1 LAFLSLNLDLEK
13 NPIRTYKAG
22 LIGSISS
29 LLIVSSKILAR
40 DPRNQNH
47 FLAISLTSL
56 QNYTAILLSIIQALF
71 PRRPALFTPDG
82 KAVDLES
89 STSALSRY
97 SMHWCTTALALAG
110 NSVTVEKL
118 PVIDYLTRSKS
129 QPLLVLASS
138 KDTLWNLILAE
149 RYLGFVKQWTIM
161 LARSV
166 VTFGSPYC
174 VMRLLRSL
182 EDNHGR
188 TDDAWIWLLGVGVF
202 SVCQTVIN
210 HHLTWIQW
218 SEMAIPVRAQLMIAI
233 FQKGL
238 RRKDSKEQKK
248 SSDSK
253 NSEKPEVVSLISP
266 EAASFSKF
274 TAVNYMIPASFVR
287 FAFAVLFLSKL
298 LGWQSTLVGMM
309 ATLLC
314 VPIHTIL
321 IKEQRVAW
329 KRLMAVHN
337 RKMKVVT
344 EALHSL
350 RQIKFSALEKQWEEH
365 IEGFRGEEIKDL
377 RWMATANSIKWT
389 WGVAAPFIVATASIC
404 TFAYLEGAITPSII
418 FPLIKVL
425 PHLQETLG
433 SVPDIFQDYFTARI
447 NSKRMDEFLRRPEQK
462 KFLGPSPSGVV
473 IFQDASIAW
482 PSDEVE
488 GESTQEKQDNSP
500 HRFSLHGIDLQFPVG
515 ELSVISGKTGS
526 GKSLLLAAIIGEV
539 ELLGGRINAP
549 SMAEGH
555 PVAFVSQTPWLQ
567 NATIKDNI
575 LFGNE
580 FEKERY
586 EKVLIA
592 CALQP
597 DLAALAKGDETQ
609 IGLRGVK
616 LSGGQRARLAFGRA
630 LYSRAELLVLD
641 DIFSALDSHVS
652 KEIFN
657 ALTGELSRGRT
668 RILVTHHVSLC
679 LAEAKYMVHIQ
690 DNSIGYAGNPDSLG
704 KEVQALEKEVH
715 STPDPSVTE
724 KLTTEASDKASD
736 KISPAKKLRPSSS
749 RTDFKVYK
757 TYFAAAGGLGFTII
771 YLLGLIVKQLLNALT
786 TWLLGRINS
795 SHQEK
800 LVDQPDNKILVLA
813 GKSGSGLQ
821 KYLSPYLWSS
831 LLAVVLEYLFHLH
844 ASSGSIRA
852 SEILFRQMTARV
864 IRMPILWLDTT
875 PIGEMLRLYTL
886 DMRYVDYHVLESLSE
901 FADFLVTVLTI
912 IGVGYAFPF

>member
-138 KDTLWNLILAE
+138 TDTLWNLILAE

-821 KYLSPYLWSS
+821 KYLSLYLWSS